1 MDEKILMEIGKKKGL
16 INKEHI
22 EKDYF
27 QDVLLYNLFRKTNKL
42 VFKGGTALYKIYK
55 MPRFSEDLDFT
66 MLENFG
72 TEQLKQIVEGITKSM
87 KWEIKSVRETKD
99 SLLIK
104 IGFNGIITEYNTLRI
119 DVSIKNKVLEGFE
132 VKNYVPEFID
142 INPFSLR
149 VLKLEEMVA
158 EKIHSILTREKARDM
173 YDLFF
178 LLRIS
183 RFNKELVDKK
193 LAIFKM
199 NYNFNRFKKTV
210 NNLEILWEKEL
221 KPFVLTELVAF
232 KTVKDFVLDR
242 VK

>member
-55 MPRFSEDLDFT
+55 MPRFSEYLDFT

-221 KPFVLTELVAF
+221 KPFVLTELVDF

>member
-27 QDVLLYNLFRKTNKL
+27 QDVLLYNLFRKINKL

-55 MPRFSEDLDFT
+55 MPRFSEYLDFT

-210 NNLEILWEKEL
+210 NNLEILWGKEL
-221 KPFVLTELVAF
+221 KPFVLTELVDF

>member
-55 MPRFSEDLDFT
+55 MPRFSEYLDFT